1 MEGETDSAW
10 NLLRDK
16 EYSFGDRGRHGPS
29 LAATTCCQEQ
39 SLANLFIFFFPSSF
53 CKQSHKRPIGTE
65 TSRIG
70 YVLLHVLL
78 VWMMMM
84 MMMIV
89 VWTVTKM
96 MQNKIMDQH
105 QSTY

>member
-1 MEGETDSAW
+1 
-10 NLLRDK
+10 
-16 EYSFGDRGRHGPS
+16 
-29 LAATTCCQEQ
+29 
-39 SLANLFIFFFPSSF
+39 
-53 CKQSHKRPIGTE
+53 
-65 TSRIG
+65 
-70 YVLLHVLL
+70 